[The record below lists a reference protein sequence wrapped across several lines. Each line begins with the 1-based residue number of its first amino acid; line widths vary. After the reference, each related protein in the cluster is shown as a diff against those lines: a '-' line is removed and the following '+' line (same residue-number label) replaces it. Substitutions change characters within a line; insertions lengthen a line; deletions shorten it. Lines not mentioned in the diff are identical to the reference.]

1 MKSLLHRLNSVIPGG
16 AHTYSKGHDQFPEN
30 APSLIEFGE
39 GAWVFDE
46 NGNKFVDCAM
56 GLTSVSLGHGDKEVA
71 RAVYESALR
80 GTNYSKPALMELKAA
95 EYFLA
100 QVAPQHDM
108 VKFTKNGSTAVTAAL
123 KLARAYTGR
132 EKVLVPKEFPF
143 FSYDDWFIAG
153 TSTSHGT
160 QKAAREQILKFEYGN
175 IENLESI
182 FEERSQEIA
191 ALIMEPVKFK
201 LPYDGYL
208 SDVGDL
214 CRRFG
219 VVFVLDEMWC
229 GARLAVGGGQ
239 EYFDVEADL
248 ATWGKGIA
256 NGFSCCALTGK
267 REIMDLGGILKKGSK
282 KLFLVSTTHGAES
295 ISLAAMMATID
306 RLKNTDILVENYE
319 IGDLFFN
326 KCEEMINNY
335 GLAKYIRIVG
345 DTRVVQT
352 LEICENDKFDRYKL
366 ATFLYQELVREG
378 VLYNGLFYFMA
389 SHRDREVEC
398 ILSALD
404 KAFAKISDGVT
415 LGASLNLIGETVK
428 PVFREVV

>member
-1 MKSLLHRLNSVIPGG
+1 MKPLSQRLNSVIPGG

-71 RAVYESALR
+71 KAVYESALR
-80 GTNYSKPALMELKAA
+80 GTNYSKPAAMELKAA

-100 QVAPQHDM
+100 QVVPHHDM
-108 VKFTKNGSTAVTAAL
+108 VKFTKNGSTATTAAL

-153 TSTSHGT
+153 TSTNHGT

-175 IENLESI
+175 IASLESI
-182 FEERSQEIA
+182 LEEHSRDIA

-208 SDVGDL
+208 SDLGDL
-214 CRRFG
+214 CKRFG

-239 EYFDVEADL
+239 EYFNVEADL

-267 REIMDLGGILKKGSK
+267 REIMDLGGILNKGSK

-295 ISLAAMMATID
+295 TSLAAMMTTID
-306 RLKNTDILVENYE
+306 RLKNTDILAENYE
-319 IGDLFFN
+319 IGDLFFKKCGELIN
-326 KCEEMINNY
+326 KY
-335 GLAKYIRIVG
+335 GLAQYIRIVG

-352 LEICENDKFDRYKL
+352 LEICANDKFDTAQL

-404 KAFAKISDGVT
+404 KAFSKISDSVT
-415 LGASLNLIGETVK
+415 LGTPLNLIGDTVK